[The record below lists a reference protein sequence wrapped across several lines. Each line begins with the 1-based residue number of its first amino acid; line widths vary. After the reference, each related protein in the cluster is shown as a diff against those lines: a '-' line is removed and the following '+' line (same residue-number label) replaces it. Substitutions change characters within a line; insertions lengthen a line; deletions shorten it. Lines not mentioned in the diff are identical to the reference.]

1 MINVVGWV
9 RGKIITPLELT
20 TSYNRWQN
28 ERINSDFSSIN
39 GNPSKI
45 ELQADTNL

>member
-28 ERINSDFSSIN
+28 ERINSDFHPLMAILL
-39 GNPSKI
+39 KI